1 MTSDISKIGDGWEIV
16 SRRSHNQ
23 INLLFMLL
31 QIAFMLP
38 EAMPYYTAVTYTVR
52 RPATGAVRKV
62 TARSEQELGEKIALG
77 LFDEDA

>member
-1 MTSDISKIGDGWEIV
+1 
-16 SRRSHNQ
+16 
-23 INLLFMLL
+23 MLL